1 MRIRSLILSL
11 ALVAAVSP
19 AAAATLPAC
28 GSKEAAELARQ
39 AVYDDWIL
47 MGLEKTAK
55 GIGPY
60 FEKLSDGT
68 DDESRALKRRM
79 MRAARR
85 KESQVRICRAKP
97 MGEGPQSAPIVVFM
111 VSPITGGMG
120 GFVIRYGAGNRA
132 AYFGDPVE

>member
-11 ALVAAVSP
+11 ALVVAVSP
-19 AAAATLPAC
+19 ATAATLPAC
-28 GSKEAAELARQ
+28 ESKEAAELARQ

-55 GIGPY
+55 SIGPF
-60 FEKLSDGT
+60 FETLSDGT
-68 DDESRALKRRM
+68 DDESRALKRTVL
-79 MRAARR
+79 RAARR

-97 MGEGPQSAPIVVFM
+97 MGESLHSAPVVVFM
-111 VSPITGGMG
+111 ISPITGGVG